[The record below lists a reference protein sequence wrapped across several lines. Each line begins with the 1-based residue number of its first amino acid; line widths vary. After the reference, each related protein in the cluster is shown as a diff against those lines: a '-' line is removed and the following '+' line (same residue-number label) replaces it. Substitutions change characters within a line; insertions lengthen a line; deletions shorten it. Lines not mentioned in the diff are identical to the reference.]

1 MDSVKTYLEIQVP
14 LKNNTIWFEELIS
27 IFNNIDVRWQMG
39 YYHITMAFIDD
50 TPVGV
55 DFRPLLE
62 KHLRSFIAPT
72 LTFDKLDAFTA
83 TSGMHIVYL
92 TATDIPQS
100 FMSLV
105 QAIRSD
111 LKTAGC
117 VMNSEFR
124 LHVTLGRVK
133 DPRVQLP
140 TLHKLLETIS
150 VPASSMTLTD
160 VDYRVFRSGTI
171 YETRLSVD

>member
-1 MDSVKTYLEIQVP
+1 MKTYLEIQVP
-14 LKNNTIWFEELIS
+14 LRNDVAWFDELRS
-27 IFNNIDVRWQMG
+27 ICKNIDVKWQMG

-62 KHLRSFIAPT
+62 KHLRSFAAPT

-83 TSGMHIVYL
+83 MSGMHIIYL

-105 QAIRSD
+105 QSIRSD

-133 DPRVQLP
+133 DPNVQLP
-140 TLHKLLETIS
+140 RLHKLLETIN

>member
-1 MDSVKTYLEIQVP
+1 MKTYLEIQVP
-14 LKNNTIWFEELIS
+14 LRNDVAWFDELRS
-27 IFNNIDVRWQMG
+27 ICKNIDVKWQMG

-62 KHLRSFIAPT
+62 KHLRSFAAPT
-72 LTFDKLDAFTA
+72 LTFDKLDAFIA
-83 TSGMHIVYL
+83 TSGMHIIYL

-133 DPRVQLP
+133 DPNVQLP
-140 TLHKLLETIS
+140 RLHKLLETIN

>member
-1 MDSVKTYLEIQVP
+1 MKTYLEIQVP
-14 LKNNTIWFEELIS
+14 LRNDVAWFEELRNICK
-27 IFNNIDVRWQMG
+27 NIDVKWQMG

-50 TPVGV
+50 TPIGV

-62 KHLRSFIAPT
+62 KHLRTFAAPT

-83 TSGMHIVYL
+83 ISGMHIIYL

-124 LHVTLGRVK
+124 LHVTLGSVK
-133 DPRVQLP
+133 DPNVQLP
-140 TLHKLLETIS
+140 TLHKLLETIN

-171 YETRLSVD
+171 YEIRLSVDK

>member
-1 MDSVKTYLEIQVP
+1 MKTYLEIQVP
-14 LKNNTIWFEELIS
+14 LRNDVAWFEELRNICK
-27 IFNNIDVRWQMG
+27 NIDVKWQMG

-50 TPVGV
+50 TPIGI
-55 DFRPLLE
+55 DLRPLLE
-62 KHLRSFIAPT
+62 KHLRSFAAPT

-83 TSGMHIVYL
+83 ISGMHIIYL

-133 DPRVQLP
+133 DPNVQLP
-140 TLHKLLETIS
+140 TLHKLLETIN

-171 YETRLSVD
+171 YEIWLSVDK